1 MCIPRVTPISA
12 TLVFN
17 NLSKLTKFKPS
28 PNTRMQLNKQP
39 LRDFSAMKC
48 GPRGQEMKTSNPN
61 NSLMTCPVL
70 TYFSIISVF
79 ASMVV
84 MNNIHGS
91 QHPSSKIQH
100 K

>member
-1 MCIPRVTPISA
+1 M
-12 TLVFN
+12 
-17 NLSKLTKFKPS
+17 KLNQNPK
-28 PNTRMQLNKQP
+28 
-39 LRDFSAMKC
+39 RDFSAMKC
-48 GPRGQEMKTSNPN
+48 GPRGQEVKSSNSN

-79 ASMVV
+79 TSMVV
-84 MNNIHGS
+84 MNNLHGS